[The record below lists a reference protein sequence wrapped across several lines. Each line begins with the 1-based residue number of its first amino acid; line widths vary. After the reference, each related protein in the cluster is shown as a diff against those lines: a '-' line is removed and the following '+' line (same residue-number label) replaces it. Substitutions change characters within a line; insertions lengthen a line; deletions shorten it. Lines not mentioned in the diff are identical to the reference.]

1 MTSSSEPMPIA
12 DIAIIGTGIGGVSA
26 AIALRQAGLSVGLY
40 EQATA
45 LREVGGAI
53 IVREPSVALLGRWGV
68 FDRLRPKM
76 VRIHDIELRDP
87 AGRAKGTMPIQFVEG
102 EGEYAYSVHR
112 ADVHMALLAAIPA
125 EIIHLDHR
133 TKTIEQKEDHATVA
147 FENGQ
152 AVRARLV
159 IGADGLKSIVRA
171 CLDDTGMT
179 FAKMVTHRTIAPAS
193 LLPEGMAN
201 DRIRMWF
208 ADTLRVMILPI
219 HDAVAIDAVIP
230 AETPPETLW
239 SSTSDEEILSCY
251 AGFDP
256 LIAKLIEGRT
266 VDVTTH
272 PVYDKDPID
281 RWVDGRIVL
290 MGDAAHPMTPMQGQG
305 ANQAIQ
311 DAGALAAVLAGVVD
325 DDRPQA
331 LDRYQSERMPVT
343 ARLQLASRRPPDVT
357 IELAPENA

>member
-1 MTSSSEPMPIA
+1 MS
-12 DIAIIGTGIGGVSA
+12 
-26 AIALRQAGLSVGLY
+26 
-40 EQATA
+40 
-45 LREVGGAI
+45 
-53 IVREPSVALLGRWGV
+53 
-68 FDRLRPKM
+68 
-76 VRIHDIELRDP
+76 
-87 AGRAKGTMPIQFVEG
+87 
-102 EGEYAYSVHR
+102 
-112 ADVHMALLAAIPA
+112 
-125 EIIHLDHR
+125 
-133 TKTIEQKEDHATVA
+133 

-159 IGADGLKSIVRA
+159 IGADGLKSVVRA
-171 CLDDTGMT
+171 CLDSTGMT
-179 FAKMVTHRTIAPAS
+179 FAGMVTHRTIAPAS

-201 DRIRMWF
+201 DRIRMWS

-239 SSTSDEEILSCY
+239 SSTSDAEILSYY
-251 AGFDP
+251 AAFDP
-256 LIAKLIEGRT
+256 LITTLIKGRT

-311 DAGALAAVLAGVVD
+311 DAGALAAVLAGVDD

-331 LDRYQSERMPVT
+331 LDRYQSERAPVT
-343 ARLQLASRRPPDVT
+343 ARFQLASRKPPEVK
-357 IELAPENA
+357 IELAGEHA